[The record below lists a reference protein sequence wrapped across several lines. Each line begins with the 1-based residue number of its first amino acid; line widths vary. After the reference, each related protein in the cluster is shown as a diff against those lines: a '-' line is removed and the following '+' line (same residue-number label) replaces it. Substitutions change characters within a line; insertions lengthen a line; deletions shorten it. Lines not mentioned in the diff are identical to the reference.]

1 MVEAVAE
8 SAQAD
13 LAAAERIG
21 EEAARSLR
29 EAGCRAMARVV
40 LTQPSP
46 RVGALQR
53 RLRELGHEP
62 LALPTSRIVDLTTDR
77 AVRDVVAR
85 LADFD
90 WIVLVSPA
98 AIGAA
103 ARLPD
108 AHWPA
113 ATGIAVIGPGSLQA
127 LLDSGLP
134 VEPGR
139 VLLPAGPRF
148 DAQALI
154 ATAPLRAAQGLRILV
169 LRGEG
174 GNDRWIEQLR
184 ARGAIVETCALYR
197 REPIEP
203 PRPRSP
209 ACGRCS
215 KRARRRCS
223 CSPRSTP
230 WRGSRRCWRA
240 PCGPGRHM
248 RRRRWQSMRASS
260 RRSSDR
266 AGATC
271 GRSRRAIGRSRP
283 R

>member
-1 MVEAVAE
+1 
-8 SAQAD
+8 
-13 LAAAERIG
+13 
-21 EEAARSLR
+21 
-29 EAGCRAMARVV
+29 MARVV
-40 LTQPSP
+40 LTQPWP
-46 RVGALQR
+46 RVGALQQ

-62 LALPTSRIVDLTTDR
+62 LALPTSRIVDLTADR

-203 PRPRSP
+203 PRD
-209 ACGRCS
+209 
-215 KRARRRCS
+215 RARLPAGDARSAARPRCS
-223 CSPRSTP
+223 CSRRSTP

-240 PCGPGRHM
+240 PCWPGRHM
-248 RRRRWQSMRASS
+248 RRRRWQSTRASS

>member
-1 MVEAVAE
+1 
-8 SAQAD
+8 
-13 LAAAERIG
+13 
-21 EEAARSLR
+21 
-29 EAGCRAMARVV
+29 MARVV
-40 LTQPSP
+40 LTQPWP
-46 RVGALQR
+46 RVGALQQ

-62 LALPTSRIVDLTTDR
+62 LALPTSRIVDLTADR

-203 PRPRSP
+203 PETALACLRAMLERSP
-209 ACGRCS
+209 APLFVFTQVDAV
-215 KRARRRCS
+215 ARLEALLARTLLAGQAHAAPALAIHARIVAALE
-223 CSPRSTP
+223 RSG
-230 WRGSRRCWRA
+230 W
-240 PCGPGRHM
+240 
-248 RRRRWQSMRASS
+248 
-260 RRSSDR
+260 SDV
-266 AGATC
+266 
-271 GRSRRAIGRSRP
+271 RAIAPGDQALAAALELAPDSSSSHSV
-283 R
+283 